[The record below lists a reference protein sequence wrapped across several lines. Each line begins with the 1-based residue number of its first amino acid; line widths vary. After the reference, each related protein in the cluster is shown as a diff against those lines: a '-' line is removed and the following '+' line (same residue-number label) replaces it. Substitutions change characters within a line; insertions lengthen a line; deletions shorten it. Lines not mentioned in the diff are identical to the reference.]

1 MADVIVFVL
10 LVLVIGSACLRIH
23 VNHKKGRKCLG
34 CPSASSCSSCSG
46 SCVGKN
52 CSDFKKPKTPS
63 SDK

>member
-10 LVLVIGSACLRIH
+10 LVLVIGSACLRIY

-34 CPSASSCSSCSG
+34 CPSASSCSSCS
-46 SCVGKN
+46 
-52 CSDFKKPKTPS
+52 